1 LVRYTFELSSQDGV
15 FHKNETADF
24 KNITIKQDGKIGDK
38 YVVRF
43 ECGAE
48 NLHNFTQF
56 FEFVHNCPMLP
67 SSIHLKVTGDVKAAT
82 AVKSSFI
89 QTKIKKV
96 YNELEAKKQ
105 PSKTKTDPNIVS
117 SINQT
122 SSKDSINA
130 TISANVVDYSKLK
143 VGDKFDV
150 LNKTLD
156 FSFVNSQNS
165 QIIKGQV
172 YRRIDLQTLKPIQD
186 AEVTIRNLDF
196 GQCAS
201 YRLKTGINGNFVSP
215 KLFIFNEGLTS
226 RFQVIV
232 TANDLTQYKKTVV
245 SGGIGAPA
253 EIDLGN
259 IELWSPLM
267 LENASISAS
276 VFDSVNNKA
285 LEGVKVSAYQGF
297 VNIDNEQAVK
307 KRENNNVKN
316 AGFIQVGGEKKV
328 IDDFALL
335 QTKEAQLKN
344 HKVYL
349 QNNTNAEG
357 FYEVK
362 ELSPNL
368 YTFVFEKE
376 GYYREILSK

>member
-1 LVRYTFELSSQDGV
+1 
-15 FHKNETADF
+15 
-24 KNITIKQDGKIGDK
+24 
-38 YVVRF
+38 
-43 ECGAE
+43 
-48 NLHNFTQF
+48 
-56 FEFVHNCPMLP
+56 
-67 SSIHLKVTGDVKAAT
+67 VT
-82 AVKSSFI
+82 
-89 QTKIKKV
+89 
-96 YNELEAKKQ
+96 
-105 PSKTKTDPNIVS
+105 
-117 SINQT
+117 
-122 SSKDSINA
+122 
-130 TISANVVDYSKLK
+130 
-143 VGDKFDV
+143 
-150 LNKTLD
+150 
-156 FSFVNSQNS
+156 
-165 QIIKGQV
+165 
-172 YRRIDLQTLKPIQD
+172 IQD

-201 YRLKTGINGNFVSP
+201 YKLKTDINGNFVSP

-297 VNIDNEQAVK
+297 VNIDNEQGVE